1 MKLRHLSLLAFASGS
16 LLAQTAPPT
25 DKPTTLPT
33 VIVTDKASGESLTIP
48 SYEQKKEELTRV
60 PGGTAIVDG
69 EKLREGRATT
79 LKDALDYA
87 PGVFVQPRF
96 GAEEARIS
104 IRGSGLQRTFHGRGL
119 KLLQDGVPLN
129 LADGGFD
136 FQAVDPL
143 TARYIEVYRGANALQ
158 YGGTTLGG
166 AVNFV
171 SYNGKDDPGF
181 GFRGELGS
189 WESWRAQLYGAGVE
203 GPLDYYLSVSTANTE
218 GYRDHSRQENLRVF
232 GNIGYTFSEDLE
244 TRFYFTYAHT
254 DSELPGDLTLQQLR
268 NNPRQAARNAF
279 MPIFDFVLSDWH
291 RDFDLYRIA
300 NRTTWKDGDDTLTLS
315 SFYAY
320 KELDHPILFVIDQQS
335 HDFGVDLRYDGKGQ
349 LFGLRNELTLGMS
362 AVFGYLDDQRYEN
375 VFGARGFKFADVSQF
390 STNLDWYL
398 RESLYVTDTVA
409 LVVGGQISYA
419 RREND
424 DNLPASPLHPDSS
437 ETQDWWGYS
446 PQIGVLWDVTPE
458 AQVFFNVSRSFEPP
472 SFGELTAPATG
483 GFGLVNLDA
492 QTATTIEV
500 GTRGDIGRVRWD
512 LAYYYAWIDNE
523 LIEQSVAPGLSQTI
537 NAGDTIHQGVEL
549 GLEVDVVEGLFVR
562 GGAAPVSAKSGKNV
576 QPVKA
581 APKDRITL
589 RQNYLYNG
597 FRFDG
602 DVEFNNNEIA
612 GIPPHYFRTELVY
625 EHPCGFYVG
634 PNLEWVP
641 QGYFVDHTNTLKT
654 DSYALLG
661 FRIGYR
667 QEKGFSCYVEARNLT
682 DEHYAATTSVVG
694 RAGPFNSNLFLPGDG
709 RSVFAG
715 IEYRW

>member
-1 MKLRHLSLLAFASGS
+1 MNFRPLLLALVAAAPAALVAQSPAPASP
-16 LLAQTAPPT
+16 ATM
-25 DKPTTLPT
+25 PT
-33 VIVTDKASGESLTIP
+33 VIVHGGAAGESLTVP
-48 SYEQKKEELTRV
+48 SYEQKKEELALV

-79 LKDALDYA
+79 LKDALDFA
-87 PGVFVQPRF
+87 PGVYVQPRF

-171 SYNGKDDPGF
+171 SYNGKDDPGY
-181 GFRGELGS
+181 GFRGEFGS
-189 WESWRAQLYGAGVE
+189 WETWRAQLYGAGVE
-203 GPLDYYLSVSTANTE
+203 GPLDYYVSVSTANTE

-232 GNIGYTFSEDLE
+232 GNVGYTFSENLE

-268 NNPRQAARNAF
+268 DNPRQAARS
-279 MPIFDFVLSDWH
+279 PVKIFDYVDSNWK

-300 NRTTWKDGDDTLTLS
+300 NRTTWTNGDDRFTVS

-335 HDFGVDLRYDGKGQ
+335 HDFGVDLRYDGNSE
-349 LFGLRNELTLGMS
+349 LFGLRDAHTIGFS
-362 AVFGYLDDQRYEN
+362 AVFGFTDDQRYDN
-375 VFGARGFKFADVSQF
+375 VFGNRGFQFADVSQF
-390 STNLDWYL
+390 ATNLDWYL
-398 RESLYVTDTVA
+398 QERLYLTDTFA
-409 LVVGGQISYA
+409 LVLGGQISYA

-424 DNLPASPLHPDSS
+424 DNFGDRPGFVDSS
-437 ETQDWWGYS
+437 DTQDWWGYS
-446 PQIGVLWDVTPE
+446 PQIGVLWDVQPG
-458 AQVFFNVSRSFEPP
+458 AQIFANVSRSFEPP

-483 GFGLVNLDA
+483 GFGLVDLEA

-500 GTRGDIGRVRWD
+500 GTRGDLGRVRWD
-512 LAYYYAWIDNE
+512 LAYYYSWIQDE
-523 LIEQSVAPGLSQTI
+523 LIQQTVSPGLTQTL

-549 GLEVDVVEGLFVR
+549 GFELDIIKGIFAR
-562 GGAAPVSAKSGKNV
+562 GGSAPVAPISAKGSKAV
-576 QPVKA
+576 QPVTEL
-581 APKDRITL
+581 PKDRITL
-589 RQNYLYNG
+589 RQNYLFND

-602 DVEFNNNEIA
+602 NREFNDNEIA
-612 GIPPHYFRTELVY
+612 GIPRHYFRTELVY
-625 EHPCGFYVG
+625 EHPCGFYMG

-641 QGYFVDHTNTLKT
+641 QGYFVDHANTLET

-682 DEHYAATTSVVG
+682 DEHYAATTSVTG
-694 RAGPFNSNLFLPGDG
+694 LAGPFSSNL
-709 RSVFAG
+709 
-715 IEYRW
+715 